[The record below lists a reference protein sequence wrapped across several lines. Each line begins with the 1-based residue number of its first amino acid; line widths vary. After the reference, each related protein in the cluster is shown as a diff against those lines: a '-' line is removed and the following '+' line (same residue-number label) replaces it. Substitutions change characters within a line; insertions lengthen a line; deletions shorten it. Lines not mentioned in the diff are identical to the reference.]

1 MNTYGE
7 DTTAVQIASDSLQQ
21 DSVPTALLDDE
32 EDARDYFVESSSD
45 YNLIGALF
53 EHEGKRKTADVL
65 VIFAVAYSQRRK

>member
-21 DSVPTALLDDE
+21 DSVPTAHLDDE

-53 EHEGKRKTADVL
+53 EHGENGRPQM
-65 VIFAVAYSQRRK
+65 SS